1 MCGQGARA
9 PVGGR
14 GRLLVQRRVDDAR
27 LDLGRHAR
35 CASRTRSVSPQR
47 LDAAVQKTPPPQR
60 HLPPI
65 ELDFGGDVLVLPTLG
80 SQKDQAC
87 SLLHPRF
94 YPPALGQDAQL
105 PLGLRIQFDLVGNSH
120 RSSLLEHLSLHLQ
133 ISSFNYG
140 APH

>member
-1 MCGQGARA
+1 MVVA
-9 PVGGR
+9 
-14 GRLLVQRRVDDAR
+14 L
-27 LDLGRHAR
+27 
-35 CASRTRSVSPQR
+35 SPQC
-47 LDAAVQKTPPPQR
+47 AARVR
-60 HLPPI
+60 
-65 ELDFGGDVLVLPTLG
+65 VLQWVAAAGFSCSVVLTMRDSISG
-80 SQKDQAC
+80 VTRGVRR

-120 RSSLLEHLSLHLQ
+120 HSNLLEHSSLHLQ